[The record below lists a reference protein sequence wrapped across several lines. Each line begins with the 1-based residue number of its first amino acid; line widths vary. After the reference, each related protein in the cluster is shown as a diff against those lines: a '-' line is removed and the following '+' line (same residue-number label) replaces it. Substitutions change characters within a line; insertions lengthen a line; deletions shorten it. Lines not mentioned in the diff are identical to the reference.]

1 MDGPFDAHFVNYLE
15 SKWADHRFARVDA
28 DTLDKL
34 IPKDDAH
41 PIKLSEEEQK
51 TLKEKITGQMD
62 ASRFNVV
69 LESLSEQ
76 DQPMMIT
83 QPEFMRRMRDMQ
95 AYGGGAGMFGQMP
108 ETYQLVVN
116 ANHPLMSRILSAP
129 DEASAER
136 LIRQASDLAMLSQN
150 LLKGEALSAFISRSL
165 ELI

>member
-1 MDGPFDAHFVNYLE
+1 
-15 SKWADHRFARVDA
+15 
-28 DTLDKL
+28 
-34 IPKDDAH
+34 
-41 PIKLSEEEQK
+41 
-51 TLKEKITGQMD
+51 
-62 ASRFNVV
+62 
-69 LESLSEQ
+69 
-76 DQPMMIT
+76 
-83 QPEFMRRMRDMQ
+83 
-95 AYGGGAGMFGQMP
+95 MFGQMP